1 MASGVRTA
9 LTGPSAGAFCVSA
22 GCYLYFRRFDGVREF
37 AIISPS
43 EQCGGEKMGTK
54 ETQQEIQQLK
64 KELKAT
70 NKANDSRLLKL
81 AFVLAI
87 VAVIAGIMHGRI
99 QLW

>member
-1 MASGVRTA
+1 MFQPDVIYILDS
-9 LTGPSAGAFCVSA
+9 PMVSA
-22 GCYLYFRRFDGVREF
+22 NLR
-37 AIISPS
+37 ISGHRNS
-43 EQCGGEKMGTK
+43 VEVEKMGTK

-81 AFVLAI
+81 VFVLAI

>member
-1 MASGVRTA
+1 VFQPDVIYILDSPM
-9 LTGPSAGAFCVSA
+9 VSA
-22 GCYLYFRRFDGVREF
+22 NLR
-37 AIISPS
+37 ISGHRNS
-43 EQCGGEKMGTK
+43 VEVEKMGTK

-81 AFVLAI
+81 VFVLAI